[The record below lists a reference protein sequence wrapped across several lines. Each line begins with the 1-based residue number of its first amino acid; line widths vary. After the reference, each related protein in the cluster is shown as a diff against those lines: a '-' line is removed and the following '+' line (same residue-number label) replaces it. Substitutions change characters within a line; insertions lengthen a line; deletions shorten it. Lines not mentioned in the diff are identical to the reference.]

1 MVKECWIM
9 KKPMNEKQFISWFE
23 SSNIETFED
32 VIEYIEYL
40 ETIKYYYENM
50 ILQINDL
57 EIWRN
62 DAEKEIE
69 QKRLDMQKWVN

>member
-9 KKPMNEKQFISWFE
+9 KKPMNKKQFISWFE

-57 EIWRN
+57 ENWRN
-62 DAEKEIE
+62 DSEKEIE

>member
-1 MVKECWIM
+1 M

-50 ILQINDL
+50 ILLINSL

-69 QKRLDMQKWVN
+69 QARLNMQKWVN

>member
-1 MVKECWIM
+1 
-9 KKPMNEKQFISWFE
+9 MNEKQFISWFE

-50 ILQINDL
+50 ILLINSL

-69 QKRLDMQKWVN
+69 QARLNMQKWVN

>member
-1 MVKECWIM
+1 M
-9 KKPMNEKQFISWFE
+9 KKPMNEKQFILWFE

-50 ILQINDL
+50 ILQINNL

-69 QKRLDMQKWVN
+69 QKRLNMQKWVN

>member
-1 MVKECWIM
+1 M
-9 KKPMNEKQFISWFE
+9 KKPMNKKQFISWFE

-50 ILQINDL
+50 ILKINDL